1 MFSVVVR
8 TLVMRSRDYMDSPE
22 LSHLDSLKKN
32 FFLIYSFLVV
42 LSVAV
47 HRLFPSCGKQGLLSS
62 CGAQASHCCGFSFCK
77 AWSLEHAGFSGCGT
91 WA

>member
-1 MFSVVVR
+1 
-8 TLVMRSRDYMDSPE
+8 MRSRDYMDSSE
-22 LSHLDSLKKN
+22 LSHLDSLKKI
-32 FFLIYSFLVV
+32 FFFIYSFLVA

-62 CGAQASHCCGFSFCK
+62 CSARASHCYGFSCCK
-77 AWSLEHAGFSGCGT
+77 AWSLEHAGFSSCGT